1 MNVGHIAG
9 PINVEMV
16 LHPMIFVHPI
26 VSAFL
31 FPISGFNPERLRI
44 RSFLQMHICCG
55 DFRDPNLDSLSLLE
69 FKLTIFFWGV
79 VERVEILR

>member
-31 FPISGFNPERLRI
+31 FPISGFNPERLR
-44 RSFLQMHICCG
+44 SFLQMHICCG

-69 FKLTIFFWGV
+69 LKLTIFFGGV